1 MAASSQSMSVP
12 PAIPATPVVSRRPL
26 ALAVARRAMPFVTA
40 SAGIALATLAA
51 ERAIASL
58 ALRAAERT
66 GLRQALAP
74 AASTAQLP
82 IEAVNALPPIM
93 RITVTR
99 TTVVERI
106 STRRG

>member
-12 PAIPATPVVSRRPL
+12 PAIPATPVVTRRPL
-26 ALAVARRAMPFVTA
+26 ALTVAQRAMPLVTA

-66 GLRQALAP
+66 GLRQVLAP
-74 AASTAQLP
+74 PATPAQLP
-82 IEAVNALPPIM
+82 VEALPPIM

-106 STRRG
+106 TTRRG

>member
-12 PAIPATPVVSRRPL
+12 PAIPATPVASRRPL
-26 ALAVARRAMPFVTA
+26 ALAVAQRAMPLVTA

-74 AASTAQLP
+74 AATPAPLP
-82 IEAVNALPPIM
+82 VEAIEALPRIM

-106 STRRG
+106 TTRRS

>member
-12 PAIPATPVVSRRPL
+12 PAISATPVVTRRPL
-26 ALAVARRAMPFVTA
+26 AVTVAQRAMPLVTA

-51 ERAIASL
+51 ERAIAGL

-66 GLRQALAP
+66 GLRHVLAP
-74 AASTAQLP
+74 TTPATS
-82 IEAVNALPPIM
+82 AVLQADALPPIM

-106 STRRG
+106 TTRRG